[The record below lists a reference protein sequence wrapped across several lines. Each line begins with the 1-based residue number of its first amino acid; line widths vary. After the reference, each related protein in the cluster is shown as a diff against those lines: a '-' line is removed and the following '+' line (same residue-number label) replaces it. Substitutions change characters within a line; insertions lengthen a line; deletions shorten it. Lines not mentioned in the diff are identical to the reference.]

1 MISIWNAYEKNKP
14 IWTECQELPNY
25 LSISE
30 VLWN

>member
-14 IWTECQELPNY
+14 ICPKLQNY